1 MDKSKTMNAE
11 EIIARLIDSKA
22 INGEE
27 AICLLQSITPKE
39 VFTPFKQLKEF
50 GAHDNPYSPVY
61 PQPSFDVTTTT
72 SIKREEENNIG
83 GCFASNSTLN
93 TGGSTE
99 VINEEVIIDA
109 WLSRDKNGALCL
121 WLNEPYKADSLWA
134 GSSIIRTLPKS
145 LFPEIKWEDDKP
157 TKVKLTIKKV

>member
-1 MDKSKTMNAE
+1 MKAE
-11 EIIARLIDSKA
+11 EIIARLIDDNT

-39 VFTPFKQLKEF
+39 VFVPFKQVKEF
-50 GAHDNPYSPVY
+50 GAHGNPYSPVY
-61 PQPSFDVTTTT
+61 PQPSLDGIITTANGTFNATTFDVT
-72 SIKREEENNIG
+72 KKE
-83 GCFASNSTLN
+83 
-93 TGGSTE
+93 
-99 VINEEVIIDA
+99 EEVIIDA
-109 WLSRDKNGALCL
+109 WITRDKNDALCL

-157 TKVKLTIKKV
+157 TKVKLIIKKV